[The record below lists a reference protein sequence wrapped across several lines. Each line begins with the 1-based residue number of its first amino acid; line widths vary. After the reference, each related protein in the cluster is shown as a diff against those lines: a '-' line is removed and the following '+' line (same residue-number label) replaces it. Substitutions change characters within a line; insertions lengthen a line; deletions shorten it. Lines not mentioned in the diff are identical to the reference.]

1 LSFFSKKKVGLNQLA
16 QPSPGVNQM
25 PKPKID
31 LKLLD
36 QMLRAGKTQREAAQ
50 VFGVSESAVSKAKKQ
65 LKTNIVR
72 AVGLEKAHEVVHGHL
87 DVLGQLRKI
96 NLAINEELDRA
107 KGAVIEAN
115 GKDQLALQDV
125 IIRLSSEIR
134 RQLDSQ
140 MKIFELWYQARS
152 VMEFQQIVLAA
163 IEEVSPEL
171 KEKIIR
177 RLQERRAVR
186 STVEFK

>member
-1 LSFFSKKKVGLNQLA
+1 
-16 QPSPGVNQM
+16 M
-25 PKPKID
+25 PKAKID

-65 LKTNIVR
+65 LRANIVR

-140 MKIFELWYQARS
+140 MKIFKLWYQARS
-152 VMEFQQIVLAA
+152 VMEFQQIVLTA
-163 IEEVSPEL
+163 IEEGSPEL

>member
-1 LSFFSKKKVGLNQLA
+1 MCSYHS
-16 QPSPGVNQM
+16 
-25 PKPKID
+25 D
-31 LKLLD
+31 
-36 QMLRAGKTQREAAQ
+36 
-50 VFGVSESAVSKAKKQ
+50 KQ
-65 LKTNIVR
+65 
-72 AVGLEKAHEVVHGHL
+72 
-87 DVLGQLRKI
+87 
-96 NLAINEELDRA
+96 
-107 KGAVIEAN
+107 N

-125 IIRLSSEIR
+125 IIRLSSEIG

-186 STVEFK
+186 SSVEFR